1 MGKWMCEYDWIFFIC
16 YVRCY
21 VSDIEMIFVGVGVKE
36 LLIINSNCVRYYY
49 IDILID

>member
-1 MGKWMCEYDWIFFIC
+1 MCEYDRIFFIC

-21 VSDIEMIFVGVGVKE
+21 VSDIEMIFLGVGVKE